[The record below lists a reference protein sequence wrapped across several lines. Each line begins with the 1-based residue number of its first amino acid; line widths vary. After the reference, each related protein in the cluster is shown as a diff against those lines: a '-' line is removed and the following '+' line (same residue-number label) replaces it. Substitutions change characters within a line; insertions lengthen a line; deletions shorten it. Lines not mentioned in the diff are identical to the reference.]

1 MLRLYQNSG
10 WSLITDYLNFGATMF
25 LILLVIALLLAIPTF
40 GVSLLVFIGF
50 YWYKTTS
57 MKQQLV
63 QTLTSL
69 PDVTHQSEGCVVD
82 IKYEQILAFAEEIG
96 DIKTYRSDFLPIQ
109 DRPTYIEFE
118 VEIDNHKY
126 KFTLDRYGDKSIM
139 KRIGNPFTIGI
150 HEWLSNFY
158 HNNDKAPNE
167 ILFNKSLVLGSAGHP
182 EYRKDI
188 GILPDSI
195 FHLEILENL
204 HLQYCSLTY
213 IQEDILNLKNLKD
226 LKLGNNELST
236 LPKSVGYLRKLEILT
251 VWMNDL
257 VYLPEEVGFLV
268 NLKGLDLSDNPIKRL
283 PDSIDNLVNL
293 RTLYLFGVPN
303 LTLTIQQQNWIH
315 ELYKRGCNLC
325 LDRHL
330 LTTEDKPNDDDI
342 YNYTYIE
349 T

>member
-1 MLRLYQNSG
+1 
-10 WSLITDYLNFGATMF
+10 MF

-40 GVSLLVFIGF
+40 GVSLLVFIVF
-50 YWYKTTS
+50 YGYKTTN

-63 QTLTSL
+63 QFLKSL
-69 PDVTHQSEGCVVD
+69 PDVTHQSEGYVVD

-118 VEIDNHKY
+118 VEIDNYKY
-126 KFTLDRYGDKSIM
+126 KFTLDRHGDKSIM

-150 HEWLSNFY
+150 HEWLSIFY
-158 HNNDKAPNE
+158 YNNDEAPNE
-167 ILFNKSLVLGSAGHP
+167 ILFKKSLVLGSAGHP
-182 EYRKDI
+182 EDGKDI
-188 GILPDSI
+188 GVLPTSI
-195 FHLEILENL
+195 FQLGILENL
-204 HLQYCSLTY
+204 HLQCCSLTY
-213 IQEDILNLKNLKD
+213 IQEDILNLKNLKK
-226 LKLGNNELST
+226 LKLGNNRLST
-236 LPKSVGYLRKLEILT
+236 LPKSVGYLKNLDTLT
-251 VWMNDL
+251 VWTNNL

-268 NLKGLDLSDNPIKRL
+268 NLKGFDLSFNPIKRL

-303 LTLTIQQQNWIH
+303 LTLTVQQQNWIH
-315 ELYKRGCNLC
+315 ELYKRGCNLW

-342 YNYTYIE
+342 YIYRESEYS
-349 T
+349 